1 MLSQRGNQSGRA
13 SSAASR
19 RGGDSAEDRMGGV
32 RAKSGRAS
40 SAKRI
45 GAGDT
50 VREEEQDKQR
60 IEQLKVSNQ
69 MSKSN
74 TLFLF

>member
-1 MLSQRGNQSGRA
+1 
-13 SSAASR
+13 
-19 RGGDSAEDRMGGV
+19 MGGV

-69 MSKSN
+69 TSKSN
-74 TLFLF
+74 TIFLF